1 MELSKILSAVCFT
14 GGILSIALI
23 IAFLFEEVKKINIT
37 TVILLL
43 FLGWWSFG
51 CYFWINANDFN
62 HINFWIGLS
71 NFGFTMIPIAFY
83 SWMVSILDKRRR
95 FMIILGFVASFA
107 FALFSFSDLYY
118 TDLMPIAE
126 FNLWPKA
133 GFIYIFYI
141 IFIYLGFYLL
151 GIIEM
156 FNSVIRERD
165 KERRIVNRN
174 ILFFSILVFILG
186 ISNFPLWYG
195 IKFLPYGGL
204 LAVILNIFLIV
215 YVVLKYEIINTRS
228 FYAQTLIGL
237 ILSINIIEIFFSDTA
252 AEMTYKLVTV
262 LFLMLFSSLLIRS
275 YKLDITQKEDLL
287 KLGKK
292 LQHNNRKLKEL
303 DNAKNEFIS
312 IAAHQLRTPP
322 TVIKGYLNLAKEDPN
337 NKLDAETKDSLS
349 RALASNERL
358 IELVEDIL
366 NISRIESGK
375 MQYDFQPNQSMEKI
389 VKDLKE
395 TFEIKAKDRGLKLK
409 IDLPKGKLPSIT
421 MDTNKIREVLSNLVD
436 NAIKYTAKGYVMI
449 RVSRVGEFV
458 RIEVSDTGM
467 GISKQEIGN
476 LFKKFSRGSNAD
488 QLSSGGIGLGI
499 YVGRKIVEAHRG
511 SIRTQS
517 DGLNKGSVF
526 IVELP
531 INMDVE

>member
-1 MELSKILSAVCFT
+1 MEISKILSAVCFT
-14 GGILSIALI
+14 GGILSVALI
-23 IAFLFEEVKKINIT
+23 IAFLFEEAKKINLT

-51 CYFWINANDFN
+51 CYFWINADDFK
-62 HINFWIGLS
+62 HINLWIGLS

-83 SWMVSILDKRRR
+83 SWIVAILNKRRR
-95 FMIILGFVASFA
+95 FMIILGFLVSII
-107 FALFSFSDLYY
+107 FALFSFSNLYY
-118 TDLMPIAE
+118 TDLMPVAE

-133 GFIYIFYI
+133 GFIFIFYI
-141 IFIYLGFYLL
+141 VFVYLGFYLL
-151 GIIEM
+151 GIIEI
-156 FNSVIRERD
+156 FNSVVKDHD
-165 KERRIVNRN
+165 KEMRTINRN
-174 ILFFSILVFILG
+174 ILFLSIFIFILG
-186 ISNFPLWYG
+186 ISNFPFWYG
-195 IKFLPYGGL
+195 IKLLPYGGL

-215 YVVLKYEIINTRS
+215 YVVLKYKIINIRL
-228 FYAQTLIGL
+228 FYAQALVGL
-237 ILSINIIEIFFSDTA
+237 ILSINIIEIFFSDTTI
-252 AEMTYKLVTV
+252 EMTYKLVMV
-262 LFLMLFSSLLIRS
+262 LFLMLFSGLLIRS
-275 YKLDITQKEDLL
+275 YKLDIIQKEDLFR
-287 KLGKK
+287 LGKK
-292 LQHNNRKLKEL
+292 LQYNNRKLKEL

-337 NKLDAETKDSLS
+337 NKLDEETKDSLS

-375 MQYDFQPNQSMEKI
+375 MQYDFQSDQSMEKI
-389 VKDLKE
+389 IRDLKE
-395 TFEIKAKDRGLKLK
+395 TFENRAKDRGLKLK
-409 IDLPKGKLPSIT
+409 IDLPKEKIPNIT
-421 MDTNKIREVLSNLVD
+421 MDANKIREVLSNLID
-436 NAIKYTAKGYVMI
+436 NAIKYTAKGHILVK
-449 RVSRVGEFV
+449 VSKIGKFV

-488 QLSSGGIGLGI
+488 QFSSGGIGLGI
-499 YVGRKIVEAHRG
+499 YVGRKIVEAHHG

-531 INMDVE
+531 INMDIE